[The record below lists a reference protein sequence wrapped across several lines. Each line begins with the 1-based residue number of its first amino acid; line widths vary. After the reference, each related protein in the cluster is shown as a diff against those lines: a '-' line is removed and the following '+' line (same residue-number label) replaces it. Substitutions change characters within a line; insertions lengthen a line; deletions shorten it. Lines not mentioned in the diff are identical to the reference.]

1 MIKEK
6 YYIIKGK
13 YKKIQTL
20 RSSTFGDSHTGEW
33 SLWIHDCYQPTHRRD
48 RRESARIEIKVQL
61 SHFHGKENVEIYL
74 DWEIK
79 VE

>member
-33 SLWIHDCYQPTHRRD
+33 SL
-48 RRESARIEIKVQL
+48 
-61 SHFHGKENVEIYL
+61 
-74 DWEIK
+74 
-79 VE
+79 